1 MYLWVFLFANH
12 FRLRTRRT
20 GDKRCLKTWELHQL
34 YTLIIVGDG
43 THLKRRPRHGTL
55 DFYTKVQ
62 VWGRMVRVSPQVP
75 YTPKAILVKRNK
87 NDVNSALLKKE
98 SQKKRDKKGNI

>member
-1 MYLWVFLFANH
+1 
-12 FRLRTRRT
+12 
-20 GDKRCLKTWELHQL
+20 
-34 YTLIIVGDG
+34 LIIVGDG

-98 SQKKRDKKGNI
+98 SQKREIKKTIYDKKGRRKKCDKKGENKKRKKRREKV